1 MTLELPLRLIGNPGS
16 PYTRKMVSFLRYKLI
31 PYKIIWGDPGFILD
45 KMEIEKP
52 KPVLHP
58 TFLIKKKGKK
68 VKAVTDSTPI
78 IRMLENLFQ
87 KRSTIPSNPVLAFIN
102 YLLEDFGDEWG
113 TKFMFHY
120 RWHDK
125 QDIENAGT
133 LLPLTSNP
141 VVSEDALGEM
151 KKQIT
156 DRQIGRVWVVGS
168 NKITAPLI
176 NSSFKRF
183 LTIMEKHL
191 SQYPFLFGNRPSSAD
206 FSFFG
211 QLCQLVGFDPTPRAI
226 THNLSM
232 RTVAWVDKTE
242 DLSGL
247 DPSENDWLSPTS
259 IPNTINLLLSE
270 IGATYVPT
278 MLANEKA
285 FKRGEERWEAKLEGL
300 IWTQRTFP
308 YQVKCLNWVREEYQ
322 ALTNSEQNEVN
333 ALISNTGCEAL
344 LK

>member
-1 MTLELPLRLIGNPGS
+1 MTLELPVKLIGNSGS
-16 PYTRKMVSFLRYKLI
+16 PYTRKMVSFLRYKSI
-31 PYKIIWGDPGFILD
+31 PYKIIWGDPGSILD

-58 TFLIKKKGKK
+58 TFLIKKEGEE

-78 IRMLENLFQ
+78 IRMLESVFK
-87 KRSTIPSNPVLAFIN
+87 KRSTIPKNPVLAFIN

-120 RWHDK
+120 RWHDE

-141 VVSEDALGEM
+141 VVSEGTLGEM
-151 KKQIT
+151 KKKIT

-183 LTIMEKHL
+183 LTIMEKHF
-191 SQYPFLFGNRPSSAD
+191 SQYPFLLGDRPSSAD

-211 QLCQLVGFDPTPRAI
+211 QLCQLVGFDPTPRGI
-226 THNLSM
+226 IQKISM
-232 RTVAWVDKTE
+232 RTVAWVDRAE

-247 DPSENDWLSPTS
+247 DPSENDWIDTASL
-259 IPNTINLLLSE
+259 PNTINLLLKE

-278 MLANEKA
+278 MLANENA
-285 FKRGEERWEAKLEGL
+285 FKKGEEKWETKLGGL
-300 IWTQRTFP
+300 SWSQRTFP
-308 YQVKCLNWVREEYQ
+308 YQVKCLNWLREEYQ
-322 ALTNSEQNEVN
+322 SLTISEKNEVDF
-333 ALISNTGCEAL
+333 LINNTGCEAL

>member
-1 MTLELPLRLIGNPGS
+1 MTLELPLKLIGNPGS
-16 PYTRKMVSFLRYKLI
+16 PYTRKMVSFLRYKSI
-31 PYKIIWGDPGFILD
+31 PYKIIWGDPGSILE
-45 KMEIEKP
+45 KMGIEKP

-58 TFLIKKKGKK
+58 TFLINKEGEK
-68 VKAVTDSTPI
+68 VSAVTDSTPI

-87 KRSTIPSNPVLAFIN
+87 KRSTIPSQPVLAFIN

-133 LLPLTSNP
+133 LLPLTANP
-141 VVSEDALGEM
+141 IVSEGALGEM
-151 KKQIT
+151 KKKIT

-168 NKITAPLI
+168 SKITAPLI
-176 NSSFKRF
+176 NSSFRRF
-183 LTIMEKHL
+183 LTIMEKHF

-211 QLCQLVGFDPTPRAI
+211 QLSQLVGFDPTPRSI
-226 THNLSM
+226 TQKISM
-232 RTVAWVDKTE
+232 RTVAWVDRTE

-247 DPSENDWLSPTS
+247 DPSENDWLKLGSL
-259 IPNTINLLLSE
+259 PNTISLLLKE

-278 MLANEKA
+278 MLENEKA
-285 FKRGEERWEAKLEGL
+285 FLKGKESWETKLDGL
-300 IWTQRTFP
+300 IWSQRTFP
-308 YQVKCLNWVREEYQ
+308 YQVKCLNWLREEYQ
-322 ALTNSEQNEVN
+322 SLNKSEKTE
-333 ALISNTGCEAL
+333 AHKIIDGTGCEAL
-344 LK
+344 VN